1 MRTTW
6 LPALSRSALAVLIAA
21 FVGCVSNP
29 TPHPGSSDA
38 GGQLNSGEP
47 PVHVDEGP
55 EDPLMGGGSGANAS
69 AADAMG
75 EPAVADADAGATDS
89 EGGDTAGPA
98 DAAVGGD

>member
-6 LPALSRSALAVLIAA
+6 PPALSRSILAVVIAA
-21 FVGCVSNP
+21 TVGCVSNP
-29 TPHPGSSDA
+29 TPHPGTSDA
-38 GGQLNSGEP
+38 GRLNSGEP

-55 EDPLMGGGSGANAS
+55 GDPMTGGGSGANAS

-89 EGGDTAGPA
+89 EGGDAAGPA